1 MFCPKCGK
9 ELPEGSLF
17 CPACGGKV
25 KAVEQSSPKQDS
37 PSVPNPCPVDKPR
50 LAQED
55 GVCPQCGSR
64 DCEIHVVGS
73 ATNYSGVWVCKKCGN
88 QSPTR
93 KSMISGFIVA
103 MAMFCGILISL
114 ILLVAGLLI
123 DGSWPL
129 AIFLIALAV
138 SISYLIQFVI
148 KKNLGEGPLQQV
160 LTNGLLTKQECNSL
174 KKSCIW
180 AGVIAAILTF
190 PVMFLLAAF

>member
-17 CPACGGKV
+17 CPNCGGKV
-25 KAVEQSSPKQDS
+25 NVMEQSSPKQDS
-37 PSVPNPCPVDKPR
+37 PNVPNTRPGDKPR

-73 ATNYSGVWVCKKCGN
+73 ATNYSGVWVCKKCGD
-88 QSPTR
+88 QFPSR
-93 KSMISGFIVA
+93 KNMISGFIFA
-103 MAMFCGILISL
+103 TAMFCGIFIGL
-114 ILLVAGLLI
+114 ILLVANSLI
-123 DGSWPL
+123 DGLGPSTIL
-129 AIFLIALAV
+129 FAALAAG
-138 SISYLIQFVI
+138 IFCLIRLVI

-160 LTNGLLTKQECNSL
+160 LKNGCLTKQEYSSL

-180 AGVIAAILTF
+180 AGIIAAILTF
-190 PVMFLLAAF
+190 PILLMLASF

>member
-17 CPACGGKV
+17 CPTCGGKV
-25 KAVEQSSPKQDS
+25 KTVEQSSPKQDS
-37 PSVPNPCPVDKPR
+37 PSVPNTCPVDKPR

-88 QSPTR
+88 QYPTR
-93 KSMISGFIVA
+93 KSMISVFIGA
-103 MAMFCGILISL
+103 TAMFCGILISL

-129 AIFLIALAV
+129 AIFLVALAV
-138 SISYLIQFVI
+138 GMFCLIQFVI
-148 KKNLGEGPLQQV
+148 KKNLGEGPLKQV
-160 LTNGLLTKQECNSL
+160 LTNGLLTKQEYSLL

-180 AGVIAAILTF
+180 AGIIAVILTF
-190 PVMFLLAAF
+190 PVMLLLAAL